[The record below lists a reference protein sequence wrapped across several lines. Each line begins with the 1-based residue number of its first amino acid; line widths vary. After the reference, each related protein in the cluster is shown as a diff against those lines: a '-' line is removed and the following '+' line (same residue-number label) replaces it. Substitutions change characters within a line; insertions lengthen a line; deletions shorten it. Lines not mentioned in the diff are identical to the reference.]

1 MKNTYLALI
10 CGVLLFIILS
20 MAWCP
25 PRSTSTSGT
34 TPSAT
39 VPPSTLPSATAAPA
53 LSPAPAVS
61 PSASPAETQSA
72 ELRKA
77 ASKAA
82 PSVILVS
89 VFDASG
95 QLLRTGTGFFVSDD
109 GKFVTNRHLVE
120 GGVNAVVKTA
130 DDKIYNVAGVLA
142 ESPDVDLA
150 VLKADTK
157 QVPPLPLNNI
167 TTPESGARV
176 AIVGCPLAHREAI
189 ETQIAARRSDDKGE
203 WLELFSPIS
212 NEASGSPVV
221 NETGVVVGII
231 GSDRAKTPPANR
243 VLSADALHSFLAK
256 IEPNATARWAQS
268 GTQISPSP
276 SASKSPTIRR
286 KIVFNPPPAYPS
298 DARDANLTAMGPGS
312 YRIYFDASGR
322 AKNVQILRSTG
333 AAPFDR
339 AAVTALQQWKSEPGQ
354 EWTIVV
360 PVSFQPKGARN

>member
-20 MAWCP
+20 MAWCQ
-25 PRSTSTSGT
+25 PRSTTTSST

-39 VPPSTLPSATAAPA
+39 VPPSTVPSATAAPA

-61 PSASPAETQSA
+61 PSASPAESQSA

-176 AIVGCPLAHREAI
+176 AVVGCPLAHREAI
-189 ETQIAARRSDDKGE
+189 ETKIAARRSDDKGE

-212 NEASGSPVV
+212 NDASGSPVV
-221 NETGVVVGII
+221 NENGVVVGMI
-231 GSDRAKTPPANR
+231 SSERAKNPPVNN
-243 VLSADALHSFLAK
+243 VLSANAVQSFVEK
-256 IEPNATARWAQS
+256 IQPSATARWAQG
-268 GTQISPSP
+268 GTQSPSP
-276 SASKSPTIRR
+276 SASKSPAIRR

-298 DARDANLTAMGPGS
+298 DARGVNLTAMGPGS
-312 YRIYFDASGR
+312 YRIYFDATGR
-322 AKNVQILRSTG
+322 AKNVQILKSTG

-354 EWTIVV
+354 EWTVVV